1 MDKTDGSITSSY
13 GDWTREDFLFTY
25 SEEER
30 QELRFNKMVVEQEI
44 KWYSY
49 FLIYEQQLIL
59 WFTGAEAIIF
69 NFIDWYTKAWK
80 FFWYSIPQI
89 CNKVHR
95 WRDKV
100 INVIK
105 SLLDKWYIVET
116 PWKDRYWRGRRFL
129 STTMKYNSELA
140 NLVYQ
145 SENPTIPVGKSDG
158 YQSENPT
165 HSNIYSNI
173 NNIDICLPKQKNSD
187 NIEETQDN
195 TKERKENVAAKEKK
209 ERSPKKSKKRMDYPE
224 DYEKIWRIY
233 PHNHCVKQD
242 VYWLWQQYSE
252 EEKARLLIWAQI
264 EELDWNYVEKWKI
277 RMSNRMDRWM
287 DSYTL
292 TKDWIPEF
300 VDIVDKLNNIQ
311 DEQTRKEWLDKA
323 REYFGEDYVRTAL
336 SKVTKKITLE
346 FH

>member
-25 SEEER
+25 NEDEK
-30 QELRFNKMVVEQEI
+30 QQNEI
-44 KWYSY
+44 NRNNS
-49 FLIYEQQLIL
+49 QLIL
-59 WFTGAEAIIF
+59 NPKFIPISPMMIRCGYSYLEAILYW
-69 NFIDWYTKAWK
+69 FIDFFLCYNDK
-80 FFWYSIPQI
+80 FYCTNEQLWEMLWVS
-89 CNKVHR
+89 
-95 WRDKV
+95 DKTISLAIKRLIDDWLIAV
-100 INVIK
+100 SYKIK
-105 SLLDKWYIVET
+105 SWGGKI
-116 PWKDRYWRGRRFL
+116 RFL
-129 STTMKYNSELA
+129 KNVNSDFTKMYSQTL
-140 NLVYQ
+140 Q
-145 SENPTIPVGKSDG
+145 KGKGID
-158 YQSENPT
+158 NKIID
-165 HSNIYSNI
+165 NKI
-173 NNIDICLPKQKNSD
+173 IDICLSEQEFSD
-187 NIEETQDN
+187 NIEKTQDN

-264 EELDWNYVEKWKI
+264 EELKWDYVKKWET

>member
-1 MDKTDGSITSSY
+1 MKESFVFYRS
-13 GDWTREDFLFTY
+13 F
-25 SEEER
+25 
-30 QELRFNKMVVEQEI
+30 
-44 KWYSY
+44 
-49 FLIYEQQLIL
+49 YE
-59 WFTGAEAIIF
+59 A
-69 NFIDWYTKAWK
+69 
-80 FFWYSIPQI
+80 S
-89 CNKVHR
+89 
-95 WRDKV
+95 
-100 INVIK
+100 
-105 SLLDKWYIVET
+105 
-116 PWKDRYWRGRRFL
+116 RFL
-129 STTMKYNSELA
+129 SDEEKGRLFDMICQYGLYWNEIEWTWPAMWMFLLIKPQLDANYKRYVNWCKWWVYWKLWWRPKKTWDNSQKPQDNP
-140 NLVYQ
+140 NLTPNDNDNVNDNVNVNVN
-145 SENPTIPVGKSDG
+145 ENENISAWNTPSIP
-158 YQSENPT
+158 
-165 HSNIYSNI
+165 
-173 NNIDICLPKQKNSD
+173 D
-187 NIEETQDN
+187 NIKEKKEKVAA
-195 TKERKENVAAKEKK
+195 KERKE
-209 ERSPKKSKKRMDYPE
+209 KKSKKRIDYTE
-224 DYEKIWRIY
+224 DYENIWRIY

-264 EELDWNYVEKWKI
+264 EELKWDYVNKWKT